1 MIYGF
6 KKGCYDKALLDAMT
20 WKQRF
25 ALAEQDEESGKT
37 CIFSVIHHDE
47 IPDNKA
53 SLFWLYDTME
63 DQERIGY
70 KPVDEPQKVF
80 VLVYTAFDSEGLYTE
95 TKVFD
100 TLEKAIAEKEV
111 CIKNELSEENH
122 FGDLFQYECG
132 GDLQKFQEKYTIDR
146 IDKRTYHMMDIHYCE
161 YYVNLDIYEQIIR

>member
-6 KKGCYDKALLDAMT
+6 KKGCYDKALLDAMI

-53 SLFWLYDTME
+53 SLFWIYDTME

-80 VLVYTAFDSEGLYTE
+80 VLVYSSFDSEGLYTE

-100 TLEKAIAEKEV
+100 SLEKAIAEKDV
-111 CIKNELSEENH
+111 YIKSELSEGNH
-122 FGDLFQYECG
+122 FGTLFEDVCNSDLE
-132 GDLQKFQEKYTIDR
+132 KFQEDYVREMTDR
-146 IDKRTYHMMDIHYCE
+146 AYHMADFFDDE
-161 YYVNLDIYEQIIR
+161 YWVNLDIYEQIIR